1 MQQSFFTNM
10 ASSYSMQTYWNKRK
24 LHVYIRKRL
33 LTILITKNTNMAA
46 ISLFW
51 NTNKLSTEKQVSLAW
66 RMVIK

>member
-1 MQQSFFTNM
+1 MQQSCFTNM